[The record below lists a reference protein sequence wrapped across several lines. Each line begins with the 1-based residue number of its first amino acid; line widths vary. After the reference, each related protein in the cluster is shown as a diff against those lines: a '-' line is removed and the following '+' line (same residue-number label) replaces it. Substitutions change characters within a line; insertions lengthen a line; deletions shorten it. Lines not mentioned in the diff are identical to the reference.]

1 MNAFDTAAVLIT
13 VAAICSYV
21 NHRFLRL
28 PATTGILLVALA
40 ASLLVLLAETFVPAW
55 HLKAALGHFLDE
67 IDFNKALMHGML
79 GFLLFAAALH
89 LDLEGLLENKWTIG
103 SLSTV
108 SVLIS
113 TFIVGALTWWV
124 LGVLGVDIS
133 FVACL
138 VFGALISPTDPIAV
152 MGLLKELKAP
162 RSLEAQ
168 IAGESL
174 FNDGVSVVVFFAL
187 VSIAGLSEATTP
199 AGKPRPSRL
208 TRPLGCARPNHHAPT
223 PRTRQR
229 TPHPDRVPGS
239 GCVAGQGL
247 LRAHG
252 SRTPSAP
259 PASADRPH

>member
-13 VAAICSYV
+13 VAAICGYI

-28 PATTGILLVALA
+28 PATTGTLLVALA
-40 ASLLVLLAETFVPAW
+40 AFLLVLLAETLVTW
-55 HLKAALGHFLDE
+55 QLKVALARFLDE

-79 GFLLFAAALH
+79 CFLLFAAALH

-113 TFIVGALTWWV
+113 TLIVGALTWWV

-152 MGLLKELKAP
+152 MGLLKELKAS
-162 RSLEAQ
+162 RSLEEQ
-168 IAGESL
+168 IAGKSP
-174 FNDGVSVVVFFAL
+174 FNDGVSVVVFLAL

-199 AGKPRPSRL
+199 DVAVSASGLVMFFVREVGGGVA
-208 TRPLGCARPNHHAPT
+208 LGLGLGRGFPVGIMRWRA
-223 PRTRQR
+223 R
-229 TPHPDRVPGS
+229 TPLS
-239 GCVAGQGL
+239 
-247 LRAHG
+247 
-252 SRTPSAP
+252 SSPSWRR
-259 PASADRPH
+259 D